1 MSDRAR
7 IEVRLGFTKNIGSYE
22 SVRIDTGFSDTVR
35 DDEDVADA
43 QSRVYDVVERELI
56 SKLEDVLKEIDE
68 VNG

>member
-1 MSDRAR
+1 MATVE
-7 IEVRLGFTKNIGSYE
+7 IRLGFTKNIGNYE

-35 DDEDVADA
+35 DGEDVADA